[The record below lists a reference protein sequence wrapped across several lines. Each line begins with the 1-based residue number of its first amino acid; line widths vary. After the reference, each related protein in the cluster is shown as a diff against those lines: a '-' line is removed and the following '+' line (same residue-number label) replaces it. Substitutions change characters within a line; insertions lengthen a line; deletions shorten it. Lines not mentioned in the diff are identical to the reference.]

1 MGKPIIVDANILF
14 SALLNDKS
22 GFRKTLLNPE
32 YQFFACESLYIEL
45 FSHKEKLIKSS
56 KLKEEQV
63 IELFRLFFL
72 RKTILHR
79 LELSILRT
87 VFYTFK

>member
-22 GFRKTLLNPE
+22 GFRKTLLINPE

-63 IELFRLFFL
+63 IELFRLFL
-72 RKTILHR
+72 KKINH
-79 LELSILRT
+79 
-87 VFYTFK
+87 FKEDNIAEEH